1 MGGYK
6 ESFNPSVHA
15 HSSQRDAEPC
25 WSPGEKEKSVITI
38 LPLLSVLVFCSLW
51 DVLHSFLFFFKISHE
66 DITYLD
72 ARVFLAAS
80 LNFAPVA
87 RASFAPAWSR
97 PWYILFSVCRAMS
110 YMLETQDED
119 AQELSDEKES
129 VMPIVTA
136 QHDNYKT
143 ESVMGK
149 ESLLSPGAWE
159 GETCGLPALGR
170 WTHGWGKDVRGVSGN
185 DKSLHRSEPQFSSSV
200 QWREW

>member
-15 HSSQRDAEPC
+15 RSSQRDAEPC
-25 WSPGEKEKSVITI
+25 WSPGEKGKISNNDPAFTFSVGI
-38 LPLLSVLVFCSLW
+38 LLIMGCFA
-51 DVLHSFLFFFKISHE
+51 FIFIFFKISHE

-72 ARVFLAAS
+72 ACVFLAAP

-170 WTHGWGKDVRGVSGN
+170 WTHGWGKDVRGVSGY